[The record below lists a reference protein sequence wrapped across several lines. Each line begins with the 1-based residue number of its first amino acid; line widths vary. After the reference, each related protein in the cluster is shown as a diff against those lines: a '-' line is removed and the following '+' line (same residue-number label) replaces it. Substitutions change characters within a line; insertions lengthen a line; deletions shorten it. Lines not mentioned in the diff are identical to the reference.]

1 VSASLTEITEIATAL
16 GMLAPD
22 LDAAIRWRPPALQNV
37 PAAAWERLTAA
48 YNEGHEHDAFR
59 SAFANGL
66 AFLRADDG
74 LRRRAPRHVEWKGP
88 HQPPGDDVIPCDLRI
103 DHVYLVSCKYL
114 SRVLLN
120 AGPQRLFTRLLVGD
134 ERSPTN
140 WFRVCAPHEFQML
153 YRSAVTATSVTLF
166 PDAVDD
172 MTRTHQETLRHQL
185 RTREWP
191 EPCRAPWASLCRSV
205 ATESA
210 DRWRAAMPTAR
221 DHLRVLWRL
230 LRISD
235 ASYFVLGAERAES
248 LRLRI
253 DSAWDWQQHFELRA
267 LDVAARDSGQPE
279 VAWHAAVRGRD
290 DGHEHD
296 VDGHVEI
303 RWSHGRFNG
312 APEAKV
318 YLDTPL
324 RDVPGYHPLV

>member
-1 VSASLTEITEIATAL
+1 MSGSLTEITEITTAL

-22 LDAAIRWRPPALQNV
+22 LDGAIRWCPPALHNV
-37 PAAAWERLTAA
+37 GRPVWDRLVAA
-48 YNEGHEHDAFR
+48 YASGEHADGFR
-59 SAFANGL
+59 SAFANGQ

-74 LRRRAPRHVEWKGP
+74 LRGRRPRQVEWKGP

-120 AGPQRLFTRLLVGD
+120 AGPQRLFARLLVGE
-134 ERSPTN
+134 ERSPAN
-140 WFRVCAPHEFQML
+140 WFRVCAPHEFQTL
-153 YRSAVTATSVTLF
+153 YRSAVSATSVTLF
-166 PDAVDD
+166 PDVVDD
-172 MTRTHQETLRHQL
+172 MTRAHQETLRHQL

-205 ATESA
+205 ATGSA
-210 DRWRAAMPTAR
+210 DRWRSAMPTAR
-221 DHLRVLWRL
+221 EQLRVLWRL

-235 ASYFVLGAERAES
+235 ATYFVLGAERAES

-253 DSAWDWQQHFELRA
+253 DSAWDWQQHFELCTF
-267 LDVAARDSGQPE
+267 DVTPRDSGQPE

-290 DGHEHD
+290 DGRTHD
-296 VDGHVEI
+296 IDGHVEI

-324 RDVPGYHPLV
+324 RAVPGYHALA